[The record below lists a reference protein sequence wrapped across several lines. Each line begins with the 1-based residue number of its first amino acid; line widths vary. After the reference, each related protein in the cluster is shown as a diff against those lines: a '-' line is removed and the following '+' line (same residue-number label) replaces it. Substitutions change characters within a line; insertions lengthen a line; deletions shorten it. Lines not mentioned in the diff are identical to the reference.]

1 MTLISPPLTREIVS
15 CKPETV
21 QPHHLPSWNKGK
33 IVGQKRP
40 FKLQEVW
47 AIRIRLQLASRIR
60 DLALF
65 DLAIDSKL
73 RGCDLVALRVS
84 DVAHGQSILHRA
96 IVLQRKTQRSVQFEI
111 TEPTRLAVAAWI
123 EKAVL
128 RQNDYLFPSRKH
140 NSPHLSTRQYARIM
154 ERWVRS
160 RRTGSCR
167 VWYPHPAAHQGHTY
181 LQTHQESSGRSALV
195 GTHQT
200 REYGSVLRH

>member
-1 MTLISPPLTREIVS
+1 MQARNRSTSSSSIP
-15 CKPETV
+15 
-21 QPHHLPSWNKGK
+21 WNKGK

-84 DVAHGQSILHRA
+84 DIAHGQSLLHRA
-96 IVLQRKTQRSVQFEI
+96 IVLQRKTQRPVQFEI

-123 EKAVL
+123 EKAGP

-140 NSPHLSTRQYARIM
+140 DSPNLSRRQYARIV

-160 RRTGSCR
+160 IGGSCR
-167 VWYPHPAAHQGHTY
+167 VWYPHPAAHQGHTD
-181 LQTHQESSGRSALV
+181 LQMHQESSGGSALV

-200 REYGSVLRH
+200 GEYGSVLRH